1 MQPNPINIPVA
12 GNEMMTVVL
21 TKILLN
27 PSFLHHQKLNRSK
40 NQ

>member
-21 TKILLN
+21 TKLLLN
-27 PSFLHHQKLNRSK
+27 PSFLLKTPSK
-40 NQ
+40 IK